1 MGHCSFSREATD
13 SFITEANV
21 KMAASA
27 AAAAAAAAATATTAT
42 TAAQL

>member
-21 KMAASA
+21 KMAAA
-27 AAAAAAAAATATTAT
+27 AAAAAPAAATATTA
-42 TAAQL
+42 AQL